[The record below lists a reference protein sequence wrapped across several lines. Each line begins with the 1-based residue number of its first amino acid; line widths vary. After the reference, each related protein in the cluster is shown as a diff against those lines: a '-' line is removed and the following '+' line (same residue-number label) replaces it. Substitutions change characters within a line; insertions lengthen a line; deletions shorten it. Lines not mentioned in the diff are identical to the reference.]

1 MHTQESGK
9 GMKKLRNN
17 KIRKLLAFMV
27 ALALMVSCMPSAY
40 TISASEAFGDGT
52 EDIFT
57 DGEITSEPAAEES
70 TPDVS
75 SADQEKTEQAQ
86 QSTLTYENDSVK
98 VTAEALEDGALPQN
112 TALKADG
119 VNENSSVS
127 YDTVSQKLS
136 AAATDKGSSLRG
148 FFAYD
153 VYFADGDGNRVEPN
167 GRVRVTFEY
176 KTPAAPEL
184 TDAASTSV
192 TVEKLHYN
200 SSTGDTDVNTLQ
212 ANEDLKVLNVN
223 EGKQIQTL
231 QFETGNAAVFA
242 VMWDSPETAEVE
254 AEAVSGNEDEVPV
267 ASEELTD
274 GMDISDEPEQDAAE
288 TPAAENPEVTPEA
301 EPSEEPAE
309 APTENPD
316 AEPTEAPAEN
326 PDVVEEPAEDIASP
340 EEVPAADENGETS
353 LIEVLGTIRNLRV
366 SPSTEAE
373 VLATVNAGTQLTLLD
388 TVTAEDGAT
397 WYKVSW
403 EGTEAYIRSDMAQ
416 VVDSSDEA
424 EEPEDV
430 QEEEIQPEITR
441 YDYTSDEVNVKVT
454 LTDPADLPDNA
465 ELSVTPVELSQEAKD
480 QITEEAVKEKK
491 AIEKIHSYDIK
502 FLVDGEEVQP
512 GASVKVS
519 VSLNDE
525 KKIKDADV
533 YHVDENDNVENM
545 DGSVAKNGDVEFET
559 THFSTYVIVQQGDDI
574 ISVTVK
580 YCDKDGNEIYAEDV
594 KSLGVGNKL
603 KLKELANW
611 KVKRVVVAPTS
622 GGSSTTYNSDDTD
635 VERSIDLAE
644 NATVTAY
651 YEATTGTTTGDP
663 TFFDYTVKVLTKNGG
678 KDSINNPKY
687 SDDSESRYR
696 LTAGG
701 SDLGGGYSNNY
712 DEYTKVWHDDKNQ
725 YPNSW
730 TGYWEDEDST
740 VKGLLKN
747 VNGPDVKF
755 NYADPGFFKQE
766 DLPVT
771 DRSDNTV
778 YLRRVY
784 KDYVLNFDRTG
795 DTYKLST
802 VHDGNGNQVATA
814 GDSFFP
820 LDSVGYQPKGNQ
832 ANSNVEDGMVNGG
845 GDNNH
850 NYFFGLRY
858 DIKFTLGD
866 YIGNLKY
873 KFTGDDDLWVVLD
886 GNKVVIDLGGIH
898 NAATGEV
905 DLWKYLLNKGQTNA
919 NLTDDQ
925 KKAEHTLTVLYMERG
940 AVASNC
946 EMEFTLPNATIS
958 QVTKDP
964 LGTLELQKVNSNK
977 EQGLNGARF
986 TLYGD
991 PDCKNEI
998 GSVESARVDNVDG
1011 KVIFRSLRKGT
1022 YYLKETQAPDGYVR
1036 STETW
1041 TVEVTKKSNTEVSV
1055 TLKDSSGKS
1064 VEDNQ
1069 IVNQTLEELINSSME
1084 YNKTATVKDWDQRT
1098 YDINI
1103 TAASTSTSSTVI
1115 ERDSVADIMMV
1126 FDMSGSMNDDGK
1138 KKEVGRFDRVKDS
1151 LDTTKVYY
1159 YNTKEKT
1166 PSVSGSNHT
1175 YYSNP
1180 MIYIEGKWQYY
1191 NGSVWKTPSKSD
1203 YHYASY
1209 GYVYTWNSRITALKE
1224 AAIAFIKDT
1233 AAKSKN
1239 SKIGITTF
1247 DGYGSQWDNDT
1258 RGNVIQPI
1266 TTVGNSQLEMIKAVG
1281 KITADGGTSPQKGLK
1296 KAQEQLKNV
1305 ENDDLSKYIILFT
1318 DGAPS
1323 YKSDTKATETSI
1335 STLKD
1340 KATIFTVALSSGGLE
1355 VPGSEKNN
1363 IEWMKGLATDE
1374 QHAFNVSD
1382 ASGLGSIFKTIQ
1394 DTITHNIEIKNAT
1407 ITDVIDPRFVIIN
1420 DNNNTII
1427 TNEDLAEPITLK
1439 NGGVVSLNENGYQ
1452 VVTWNEQTIPNKA
1465 EGKQWSNTITVR
1477 AKDEYIGG
1485 NNVPTNVAPD
1495 SKITTGYGNA
1505 ILPQP
1510 KVNVKSDLV
1519 VNNNETTIFY
1529 GDTVPTTKDVIN
1541 ALFNTSEPQGYVT
1554 QLDGTKKLVTYT
1566 KGADGETI
1574 NSDEFELK
1582 WYEDEK
1588 CTKEILEEKMAQVKP
1603 EPESKTYYLKV
1614 TYKNEGLEGIS
1625 GKGDGTL
1632 TAHNSQDEDD
1642 KKREYGVYTIHIIA
1656 GQIQITKELESTAKE
1671 AVTFNFDVKRGK
1683 DKIATATARIEAGQA
1698 EATITFALEKNADAQ
1713 INTDMPALTKLA
1725 RGEYTVSEVSN
1736 SSYTLKSATV
1746 GEATNCKSE
1755 VTNSKEIKFTIGTD
1769 THSTEVLKNGN
1780 ADTTNGQIGVAEFTN
1795 EISVANVELEKVDKA
1810 DHSITI
1816 KGAKFALYEADENW
1830 GKASENSVEGYGEI
1844 VSENNGKIEMKNLP
1858 VGNYLLYET
1867 KAATGYTRPT
1877 EPWRII
1883 VESGGKVTVQDG
1895 NGNLIASKSESE
1907 PAIYQIENAK
1917 VYSLPESGGPG
1928 TYGFTI
1934 SGVAI
1939 LATALLL
1946 FINNKRREEEAKRS

>member
-57 DGEITSEPAAEES
+57 DGEFTSEPAAEES

-112 TALKADG
+112 TALKADS

-231 QFETGNAAVFA
+231 QVETGNAAVFA
-242 VMWDSPETAEVE
+242 VMWDSPETADVE
-254 AEAVSGNEDEVPV
+254 AEAVSGNGDEVSI

-301 EPSEEPAE
+301 EPSEAPA
-309 APTENPD
+309 ENPD
-316 AEPTEAPAEN
+316 AEPTEAPTED
-326 PDVVEEPAEDIASP
+326 PDVVEEPAEDIESP
-340 EEVPAADENGETS
+340 EDVPAADENGETS
-353 LIEVLGTIRNLRV
+353 LIEVLGDDTNLRI
-366 SPSTEAE
+366 SPSVEAE

-687 SDDSESRYR
+687 SDDSESLYR

-712 DEYTKVWHDDKNQ
+712 DEYTKVWRDDKNQ

-730 TGYWEDEDST
+730 TGYWGKKDGSVT
-740 VKGLLKN
+740 VKGLLNN
-747 VNGPDVKF
+747 VDGPNVTF

-820 LDSVGYQPKGNQ
+820 LDSVGYQPNGNQ

-886 GNKVVIDLGGIH
+886 GNKVV
-898 NAATGEV
+898 
-905 DLWKYLLNKGQTNA
+905 
-919 NLTDDQ
+919 
-925 KKAEHTLTVLYMERG
+925 
-940 AVASNC
+940 
-946 EMEFTLPNATIS
+946 
-958 QVTKDP
+958 
-964 LGTLELQKVNSNK
+964 
-977 EQGLNGARF
+977 
-986 TLYGD
+986 
-991 PDCKNEI
+991 
-998 GSVESARVDNVDG
+998 
-1011 KVIFRSLRKGT
+1011 
-1022 YYLKETQAPDGYVR
+1022 
-1036 STETW
+1036 
-1041 TVEVTKKSNTEVSV
+1041 
-1055 TLKDSSGKS
+1055 
-1064 VEDNQ
+1064 
-1069 IVNQTLEELINSSME
+1069 
-1084 YNKTATVKDWDQRT
+1084 
-1098 YDINI
+1098 
-1103 TAASTSTSSTVI
+1103 
-1115 ERDSVADIMMV
+1115 
-1126 FDMSGSMNDDGK
+1126 
-1138 KKEVGRFDRVKDS
+1138 
-1151 LDTTKVYY
+1151 
-1159 YNTKEKT
+1159 
-1166 PSVSGSNHT
+1166 
-1175 YYSNP
+1175 
-1180 MIYIEGKWQYY
+1180 
-1191 NGSVWKTPSKSD
+1191 
-1203 YHYASY
+1203 
-1209 GYVYTWNSRITALKE
+1209 
-1224 AAIAFIKDT
+1224 
-1233 AAKSKN
+1233 
-1239 SKIGITTF
+1239 
-1247 DGYGSQWDNDT
+1247 
-1258 RGNVIQPI
+1258 
-1266 TTVGNSQLEMIKAVG
+1266 
-1281 KITADGGTSPQKGLK
+1281 
-1296 KAQEQLKNV
+1296 
-1305 ENDDLSKYIILFT
+1305 
-1318 DGAPS
+1318 
-1323 YKSDTKATETSI
+1323 
-1335 STLKD
+1335 
-1340 KATIFTVALSSGGLE
+1340 
-1355 VPGSEKNN
+1355 
-1363 IEWMKGLATDE
+1363 
-1374 QHAFNVSD
+1374 
-1382 ASGLGSIFKTIQ
+1382 
-1394 DTITHNIEIKNAT
+1394 
-1407 ITDVIDPRFVIIN
+1407 
-1420 DNNNTII
+1420 
-1427 TNEDLAEPITLK
+1427 
-1439 NGGVVSLNENGYQ
+1439 
-1452 VVTWNEQTIPNKA
+1452 
-1465 EGKQWSNTITVR
+1465 
-1477 AKDEYIGG
+1477 
-1485 NNVPTNVAPD
+1485 
-1495 SKITTGYGNA
+1495 
-1505 ILPQP
+1505 
-1510 KVNVKSDLV
+1510 
-1519 VNNNETTIFY
+1519 
-1529 GDTVPTTKDVIN
+1529 
-1541 ALFNTSEPQGYVT
+1541 
-1554 QLDGTKKLVTYT
+1554 
-1566 KGADGETI
+1566 
-1574 NSDEFELK
+1574 
-1582 WYEDEK
+1582 
-1588 CTKEILEEKMAQVKP
+1588 
-1603 EPESKTYYLKV
+1603 
-1614 TYKNEGLEGIS
+1614 
-1625 GKGDGTL
+1625 
-1632 TAHNSQDEDD
+1632 
-1642 KKREYGVYTIHIIA
+1642 
-1656 GQIQITKELESTAKE
+1656 
-1671 AVTFNFDVKRGK
+1671 
-1683 DKIATATARIEAGQA
+1683 
-1698 EATITFALEKNADAQ
+1698 
-1713 INTDMPALTKLA
+1713 
-1725 RGEYTVSEVSN
+1725 
-1736 SSYTLKSATV
+1736 
-1746 GEATNCKSE
+1746 
-1755 VTNSKEIKFTIGTD
+1755 
-1769 THSTEVLKNGN
+1769 
-1780 ADTTNGQIGVAEFTN
+1780 
-1795 EISVANVELEKVDKA
+1795 
-1810 DHSITI
+1810 
-1816 KGAKFALYEADENW
+1816 
-1830 GKASENSVEGYGEI
+1830 
-1844 VSENNGKIEMKNLP
+1844 
-1858 VGNYLLYET
+1858 
-1867 KAATGYTRPT
+1867 
-1877 EPWRII
+1877 
-1883 VESGGKVTVQDG
+1883 
-1895 NGNLIASKSESE
+1895 
-1907 PAIYQIENAK
+1907 
-1917 VYSLPESGGPG
+1917 
-1928 TYGFTI
+1928 
-1934 SGVAI
+1934 
-1939 LATALLL
+1939 
-1946 FINNKRREEEAKRS
+1946 